1 MATQTNT
8 TTHIANRTKSFSDR
22 MCELTIG
29 INLVIAHLDK
39 VYDAGFELDLEM
51 GRDVMDACIAAQW
64 IANHLSEEISTV
76 GNEFDQ
82 DHSNPSI
89 VKFAQAAE

>member
-29 INLVIAHLDK
+29 INLMIAHLDK
-39 VYDAGFELDLEM
+39 VYDAGFELDLGDGQ
-51 GRDVMDACIAAQW
+51 GRHGRLHCGAVDRESPQRGDFHGWERGHA
-64 IANHLSEEISTV
+64 
-76 GNEFDQ
+76 
-82 DHSNPSI
+82 SI
-89 VKFAQAAE
+89 R